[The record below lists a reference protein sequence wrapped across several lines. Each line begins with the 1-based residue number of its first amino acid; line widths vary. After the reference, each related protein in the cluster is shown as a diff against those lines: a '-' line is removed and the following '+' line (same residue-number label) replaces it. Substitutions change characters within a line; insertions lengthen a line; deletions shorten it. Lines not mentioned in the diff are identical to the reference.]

1 MNPTLLLLACTNP
14 VIMQWLILFVSS
26 GGDNESMDSYSMVGA
41 KENMTIEEDADMDSK
56 QWTINDSQVRYHSI
70 HNSSV
75 QSGL

>member
-1 MNPTLLLLACTNP
+1 MISRACGNP
-14 VIMQWLILFVSS
+14 VLFVPS

-70 HNSSV
+70 QNSSAQFRYRPWV
-75 QSGL
+75 